1 MRVHFSLNG
10 KLILK
15 LLSLALF
22 SVLHLYRLAK
32 LLFLK
37 MKMLF
42 KHGMSGQDIVL
53 VTFYFH
59 KA

>member
-42 KHGMSGQDIVL
+42 KHGMSCQDIVL